1 MNALFLKLLNM
12 SAAGSVLI
20 LAVILLRALLK
31 KAPRWII
38 CLMWALVAIRLVCPV
53 SISSPVSAFRATPS
67 IVGESGEVELFR
79 PAGGSEKPL
88 LAVDTVQ
95 IERPQTRD
103 ETVREI
109 PGTPY
114 AVTQRSRD
122 AYLPPLAMGWL
133 VGVGMMLVYAGLSTW
148 LLERKVR
155 ASLKLEGNVR
165 LCDTIPSPFILGLVR
180 PTVYLPSGLSE
191 EEKRYVLAHER
202 AHLRRRDHWWKP
214 LGFLILSIH
223 WFNPLCWLAY
233 VLLCRDIELA
243 CDEKVIRELGR
254 TERAGYS
261 QTLLN
266 CSAHRILAACP
277 VAFGET
283 DVKTR
288 VKAVLNYKKPAF
300 WLVIAAV
307 LGCVALAVCLMTRP
321 AARGQDLSFLNYKNA
336 IALIGQN
343 DTAPYANL
351 YPADS
356 DGVQP
361 GVADS
366 KALAQF
372 LESAKWTERRAPP
385 SSPEPRGSIEFMIQD
400 DYRIIVYQSERLAAV
415 RVGNDV
421 RYYRIGDGDYEAA
434 LAAFIPAPSTEP
446 DRPPEQSV
454 LPTPA
459 PPPGLP
465 EIDAGIVP
473 ADPEAFLLGFA
484 DAEIVSIYDEF
495 SREYAAPDKS
505 FAEIISAE
513 SWTAHAFTEF
523 PASIA
528 LRLIVMK
535 SGDWELRIEDDGEDC
550 LVAAYAVGRSASDPI
565 IFFDCGKNL
574 MDELMSWALARQ
586 AGQESGSRPY
596 ELTAEEEERIVFML
610 SEVAGKTG
618 TYALSDYTDGDMN
631 AVPQL
636 CTQLQAYARDHRLS
650 ADQMRGLMLGTQGLD
665 GAYAEAFSG
674 LLAELHG
681 LDPLCF
687 VAAYFQADES
697 VQPFLWELYGNL
709 DHIYPP
715 EELARE
721 HAAFSQIYNNMT
733 AYLRT
738 EYGLKYENLAPKMED
753 MQLYRCASMPTEPVE
768 WFFEGVV
775 PEWAVQVILDH
786 AGNSKLAVG
795 VLTVYFGSPDEY
807 TDNLPLGAYLENT
820 PESASSARLA
830 VRLNDSSLAY
840 LSVPAELA
848 ERIERKIETGSEL
861 PGISRVRMDG
871 WGEQYAQGIDVPD
884 LYYYPAYDRDRSTYL
899 TILRNADGQYGVGGR
914 EADEEIRA
922 LLTLL
927 QRETGWN
934 VFADPGD
941 FAELTQIEVFFCGT
955 LLTTVRDEAHL
966 DAFEGLI
973 AEGSFAAYA
982 SKTPNEIVEIRCTRT
997 DGSTVTLAA
1006 DPEAARFWLP
1016 PFSYYRYD
1024 AYEQEPR
1031 TGALLRALGLDGWP
1045 SMDTVD
1051 RAAVREMN
1059 ERLLPTPEGW

>member
-38 CLMWALVAIRLVCPV
+38 CLMWALVAIRLICPV
-53 SISSPVSAFRATPS
+53 SIASPVSAFRATPS
-67 IVGESGEVELFR
+67 IISESGEVEVFR

-95 IERPQTRD
+95 IERPQTNA
-103 ETVREI
+103 ETIREI

-133 VGVGMMLVYAGLSTW
+133 VGFGAMLVYAGLSTW

-155 ASLKLEGNVR
+155 ASLRLEGNVR

-191 EEKRYVLAHER
+191 EEKRFVLAHER

-214 LGFLILSIH
+214 LGFLILSVH

-266 CSAHRILAACP
+266 CSAHRVLAACP
-277 VAFGET
+277 VAFGEVG
-283 DVKTR
+283 VKTR

-307 LGCVALAVCLMTRP
+307 LGCIVLIVCFATNP
-321 AARGQDLSFLNYKNA
+321 IQEQDLSFLNYKNA
-336 IALIGQN
+336 IPLIGQN
-343 DTAPYANL
+343 DTGPYAKL

-372 LESAKWTERRAPP
+372 LESAKWTKRRAPS
-385 SSPEPRGSIEFMIQD
+385 SSPEPRGYLEFLIED

-415 RVGNDV
+415 RFGNDI
-421 RYYRIGDGDYEAA
+421 RYYRTGAGDYEAA
-434 LAAFIPAPSTEP
+434 LATFIPAPSTEP
-446 DRPPEQSV
+446 DRRPEQTFDTELILS
-454 LPTPA
+454 
-459 PPPGLP
+459 
-465 EIDAGIVP
+465 
-473 ADPEAFLLGFA
+473 DPLSFLLSFSN
-484 DAEIVSIYDEF
+484 AEIVTLIDNTGRSYEE
-495 SREYAAPDKS
+495 SGKS
-505 FAEIISAE
+505 YNEIIS
-513 SWTAHAFTEF
+513 SQTWTAQAIQGFATVE
-523 PASIA
+523 PSRQIY
-528 LRLIVMK
+528 LRGDDYWCLSFEQTAPDSEMTCFAHNLLSSQSMLI
-535 SGDWELRIEDDGEDC
+535 S
-550 LVAAYAVGRSASDPI
+550 
-565 IFFDCGKNL
+565 FDCGENL
-574 MDELMSWALARQ
+574 MDELMAWVIARQ
-586 AGQESGSRPY
+586 DGAHSGPMPY
-596 ELTAEEEERIVFML
+596 KLTAEEEEQIVYML

-618 TYALSDYTDGDMN
+618 PYALSDYTGGDMN
-631 AVPQL
+631 AVPEL
-636 CTQLQAYARDHRLS
+636 CMQLQYYARDHRLS
-650 ADQMRGLMLGTQGLD
+650 ADQMRGLMRGTQGLD
-665 GAYAEAFSG
+665 GAYAEGYAA
-674 LLAELHG
+674 LLAELHA
-681 LDPLCF
+681 LDPLRF

-721 HAAFSQIYNNMT
+721 YAAFSQIYNNMT

-753 MQLYRCASMPTEPVE
+753 MQLYRCVSMPTEPVE

-807 TDNLPLGAYLENT
+807 TDDLPLGAYLENT
-820 PESASSARLA
+820 PESASAARLA

-840 LSVPAELA
+840 LTVPAELA
-848 ERIERKIETGSEL
+848 GRIERKIETGSEL
-861 PGISRVRMDG
+861 PGISCVRMDG

-899 TILRNADGQYGVGGR
+899 MILRNADGQYGIDGR

-934 VFADPGD
+934 VFSDPTD
-941 FAELTQIEVFFCGT
+941 FTDLTQIDVFFCGT
-955 LLTTVRDEAHL
+955 PLTSVRDEAHL
-966 DAFEGLI
+966 DAFEELI

-982 SKTPNEIVEIRCTRT
+982 SKTPNEIVEIRCTRA
-997 DGSTVTLAA
+997 DGSVVTLAT

-1031 TGALLRALGLDGWP
+1031 TGALLKALGLDGWP

-1051 RAAVREMN
+1051 HAAVRDLN

>member
-1 MNALFLKLLNM
+1 MNALLIKLLNM
-12 SAAGSVLI
+12 SAAGNVLI
-20 LAVILLRALLK
+20 LAVVVLRAVLK

-38 CLMWALVAIRLVCPV
+38 CAMWALVAIRLICPI

-67 IVGESGEVELFR
+67 IVSESGEVELFR

-95 IERPQTRD
+95 IERPQASA
-103 ETVREI
+103 ETIREI
-109 PGTPY
+109 PGTSY

-122 AYLPPLAMGWL
+122 AYLPPLVQAYLLGLTGMLLYAL
-133 VGVGMMLVYAGLSTW
+133 VST
-148 LLERKVR
+148 LLLRKKVSV
-155 ASLKLEGNVR
+155 SLWQRGNIRV
-165 LCDTIPSPFILGLVR
+165 CDEVASPFILGILR
-180 PTVYLPSGLSE
+180 PVIYLPSSLSE
-191 EEKRYVLAHER
+191 EEKRFVLAHER
-202 AHLRRRDHWWKP
+202 AHLRRLDHIWKP
-214 LGFLILSIH
+214 LGFLILSVH
-223 WFNPLCWLAY
+223 WFNPFCWLAY

-254 TERAGYS
+254 DERAAYS

-266 CSAHRILAACP
+266 CSARRILAACP

-300 WLVIAAV
+300 WIVIAAV
-307 LGCVALAVCLMTRP
+307 LGSIVLIACFATNP
-321 AARGQDLSFLNYKNA
+321 IQEQDLSFLNYKNA
-336 IALIGQN
+336 IPLIGQN
-343 DTAPYANL
+343 HTAPYANL

-361 GVADS
+361 GVADA

-372 LESAKWTERRAPP
+372 LESADWTKRRAPS
-385 SSPEPRGSIEFMIQD
+385 SSPEPRGYLELIIED

-415 RVGNDV
+415 RFGNDI
-421 RYYRIGDGDYEAA
+421 RYYRTGAGDYEAA
-434 LAAFIPAPSTEP
+434 LATFIPAPSTEP
-446 DRPPEQSV
+446 DRPPEQTFDTELILS
-454 LPTPA
+454 
-459 PPPGLP
+459 
-465 EIDAGIVP
+465 
-473 ADPEAFLLGFA
+473 DPLSFLLSFSN
-484 DAEIVSIYDEF
+484 AEIVTLIDNTGRSYEE
-495 SREYAAPDKS
+495 SGKS
-505 FAEIISAE
+505 FHEIISSQA
-513 SWTAHAFTEF
+513 WTAQAIQGFTTVEPSRQIYLRGDDYWCLSF
-523 PASIA
+523 EQTA
-528 LRLIVMK
+528 LDSEMTCCAHNLLSSQSMLI
-535 SGDWELRIEDDGEDC
+535 S
-550 LVAAYAVGRSASDPI
+550 
-565 IFFDCGKNL
+565 FDCGENL
-574 MDELMSWALARQ
+574 MDELMAWAIARQ
-586 AGQESGSRPY
+586 DGAHSGPMPY
-596 ELTAEEEERIVFML
+596 ELTAEEEERIVYML

-618 TYALSDYTDGDMN
+618 PYALSDYTGGDMN
-631 AVPQL
+631 AVPEL
-636 CTQLQAYARDHRLS
+636 CMQLQYYARDHRLS
-650 ADQMRGLMLGTQGLD
+650 ADQMRGLMRGTQGLD
-665 GAYAEAFSG
+665 GAYAEGYAA
-674 LLAELHG
+674 LLAELHA
-681 LDPLCF
+681 LDPLRF

-721 HAAFSQIYNNMT
+721 YAAFSQIYNNMT

-753 MQLYRCASMPTEPVE
+753 MQLYRYVSMPTEPVE

-807 TDNLPLGAYLENT
+807 TDDLPLGAYLKNT
-820 PESASSARLA
+820 PESASAARLA

-840 LSVPAELA
+840 LTIPAELA
-848 ERIERKIETGSEL
+848 GRIERKIETGSEL

-884 LYYYPAYDRDRSTYL
+884 LYYYPAYDRDRSAYL
-899 TILRNADGQYGVGGR
+899 TILRNADGQYGVGGW

-982 SKTPNEIVEIRCTRT
+982 SKTPNEIVEIRCTRA
-997 DGSTVTLAA
+997 DGSVVTLAA

-1031 TGALLRALGLDGWP
+1031 TGALLKALGLDGWP

-1051 RAAVREMN
+1051 HAAVREMN
-1059 ERLLPTPEGW
+1059 ERLLPTPEDW

>member
-1 MNALFLKLLNM
+1 MNALLIKLLNM

-20 LAVILLRALLK
+20 LAVVVLRALLK
-31 KAPRWII
+31 RAPRWII
-38 CLMWALVAIRLVCPV
+38 CAMWALVAIRLICPI

-67 IVGESGEVELFR
+67 IVSESGEVEVFR

-95 IERPQTRD
+95 IERPQASSETIRD
-103 ETVREI
+103 I
-109 PGTPY
+109 SGTSY

-122 AYLPPLAMGWL
+122 AYLPPLVQAYLLGL
-133 VGVGMMLVYAGLSTW
+133 TVMLLYAVIST
-148 LLERKVR
+148 LLLRRKVSV
-155 ASLKLEGNVR
+155 SLQQRGNVR
-165 LCDTIPSPFILGLVR
+165 ICDEVASPFILGIFR
-180 PTVYLPSGLSE
+180 PAIYLPSSLSE
-191 EEKRYVLAHER
+191 EEKRFVLAHER
-202 AHLRRRDHWWKP
+202 AHLRRLDHIWKP
-214 LGFLILSIH
+214 LGFLILSVH
-223 WFNPLCWLAY
+223 WFNPFCWLAY

-254 TERAGYS
+254 AERAAYS

-266 CSAHRILAACP
+266 CSAHRMLAACP

-300 WLVIAAV
+300 WVILAAV
-307 LGCVALAVCLMTRP
+307 LACIVLIVCFATNP
-321 AARGQDLSFLNYKNA
+321 IQEQDLSFLNYKNA
-336 IALIGQN
+336 IPLIGQN

-372 LESAKWTERRAPP
+372 LESAEWTKRRAPS
-385 SSPEPRGSIEFMIQD
+385 SSPEPRGYLEFVIED

-415 RVGNDV
+415 RFGSDI
-421 RYYRIGDGDYEAA
+421 RYYRTGTGDYEAA
-434 LAAFIPAPSTEP
+434 LATFIPAPFTEP
-446 DRPPEQSV
+446 DRPPEDSSQ
-454 LPTPA
+454 PNIETTQ
-459 PPPGLP
+459 
-465 EIDAGIVP
+465 
-473 ADPEAFLLGFA
+473 
-484 DAEIVSIYDEF
+484 EIVS
-495 SREYAAPDKS
+495 SP
-505 FAEIISAE
+505 
-513 SWTAHAFTEF
+513 
-523 PASIA
+523 
-528 LRLIVMK
+528 
-535 SGDWELRIEDDGEDC
+535 
-550 LVAAYAVGRSASDPI
+550 SD
-565 IFFDCGKNL
+565 
-574 MDELMSWALARQ
+574 
-586 AGQESGSRPY
+586 
-596 ELTAEEEERIVFML
+596 EEEERIIYML
-610 SEVAGKTG
+610 SEVAEKTG
-618 TYALSDYTDGDMN
+618 PYALSEYTDGQMDE
-631 AVPQL
+631 VVTL
-636 CTQLQAYARDHRLS
+636 CMQLQYYARDHRLS
-650 ADQMRGLMLGTQGLD
+650 ADQMRGLMLGTLGLD
-665 GAYAEAFSG
+665 GAYAEAFAA
-674 LLAELHG
+674 LLAELHA
-681 LDPLCF
+681 LDPLRF

-721 HAAFSQIYNNMT
+721 YAAFSQIYNNMT

-753 MQLYRCASMPTEPVE
+753 MQLYRCVSMPTEPVE

-795 VLTVYFGSPDEY
+795 VLTVYFGSPDGY
-807 TDNLPLGAYLENT
+807 TDNLPLGAYLESA
-820 PESASSARLA
+820 PESPSPARLA

-848 ERIERKIETGSEL
+848 GRIERKIETGSEL

-899 TILRNADGQYGVGGR
+899 TILRNADGQYGIDGR

-934 VFADPGD
+934 VFSDPTD
-941 FAELTQIEVFFCGT
+941 FTDLTQIDVFFCGT
-955 LLTTVRDEAHL
+955 PLTSVRDEAHL

-982 SKTPNEIVEIRCTRT
+982 SKTPNEIVEIRCTRA
-997 DGSTVTLAA
+997 DGSVVTLAA

-1031 TGALLRALGLDGWP
+1031 TGALLKALGLDGWP

-1051 RAAVREMN
+1051 HAAVREMN
-1059 ERLLPTPEGW
+1059 ERLLPTPEGWKSAYGGNVSHAETHEVGSTIYSQEDIGAAIELIEGEFQRSWSGCTLTEIYYAGDEYTSDYQDWADRTGADEVIVLLSSFDVDSSGGDGSLNPNSTYDRWNWILVRTDGGPWRHVDHGQR

>member
-1 MNALFLKLLNM
+1 MNALLIKLLNM

-20 LAVILLRALLK
+20 LAVVVLRAVLK

-38 CLMWALVAIRLVCPV
+38 CVMWALVAIRLICPI
-53 SISSPVSAFRATPS
+53 SIASPVSAFRATPS
-67 IVGESGEVELFR
+67 IVSESGEVQVFR

-95 IERPQTRD
+95 IERPRTSS
-103 ETVREI
+103 ESIREI
-109 PGTPY
+109 PGTEL

-122 AYLPPLAMGWL
+122 TYLPPLVQAYLLGLNAML
-133 VGVGMMLVYAGLSTW
+133 LYAMVST
-148 LLERKVR
+148 LLLRKRVA
-155 ASLKLEGNVR
+155 ASLRQRGNIR
-165 LCDTIPSPFILGLVR
+165 ICDEVESPFILGIAR
-180 PTVYLPSGLSE
+180 PVIYLPSSLSE
-191 EEKRYVLAHER
+191 EEKRFVLAHER
-202 AHLRRRDHWWKP
+202 AHLRRLDHIWKP
-214 LGFLILSIH
+214 LGFLILSVH
-223 WFNPLCWLAY
+223 WFNPFCWLAY

-254 TERAGYS
+254 AERAAYS

-288 VKAVLNYKKPAF
+288 VKAVLNYKKPAL
-300 WLVIAAV
+300 WIILSAV
-307 LGCVALAVCLMTRP
+307 LACVVLIVCF
-321 AARGQDLSFLNYKNA
+321 AADPMQKQDLSFLNYKNA
-336 IALIGQN
+336 IPLIGQN

-366 KALAQF
+366 KALAQL
-372 LESAKWTERRAPP
+372 LESAEWTKRRAPS
-385 SSPEPRGSIEFMIQD
+385 SSPEPRGYLEFVIED
-400 DYRIIVYQSERLAAV
+400 DYRIIVYQSEHLAAV
-415 RVGNDV
+415 RFGNDI
-421 RYYRIGDGDYEAA
+421 RYYRTGAGDYEAA
-434 LAAFIPAPSTEP
+434 LATFIPAPSTEP
-446 DRPPEQSV
+446 DRPPEQSA
-454 LPTPA
+454 LPTPV
-459 PPPGLP
+459 PPPSLP

-505 FAEIISAE
+505 FTEIISAE
-513 SWTAHAFTEF
+513 TWTAHAFNEF

-528 LRLIVMK
+528 LRLIVMR

-550 LVAAYAVGRSASDPI
+550 LFAAYAVGRSASDPI
-565 IFFDCGKNL
+565 IFFDCGENL
-574 MDELMSWALARQ
+574 MDDLMAWAITRQ
-586 AGQESGSRPY
+586 DGAHSGPMPY
-596 ELTAEEEERIVFML
+596 ELTAEEEERIVYML
-610 SEVAGKTG
+610 SEVGGKTG
-618 TYALSDYTDGDMN
+618 TYALSDYTGGDMN
-631 AVPQL
+631 AVPEL
-636 CTQLQAYARDHRLS
+636 CMQLQAYAHDHRLS
-650 ADQMRGLMLGTQGLD
+650 ADQIRGLMLGTQGLD

-697 VQPFLWELYGNL
+697 VQAFLWELYGNL

-721 HAAFSQIYNNMT
+721 YAAFSQIYNNMT

-738 EYGLKYENLAPKMED
+738 EYGLKYENLAPKLED

-807 TDNLPLGAYLENT
+807 TDDLPLGAYLKNT
-820 PESASSARLA
+820 PESASAARLA

-840 LSVPAELA
+840 LTVPAELA
-848 ERIERKIETGSEL
+848 GRIERKIETGSEL

-884 LYYYPAYDRDRSTYL
+884 LYYYPAYDRDRSAYL
-899 TILRNADGQYGVGGR
+899 TILRNADGQYGIGGW

-966 DAFEGLI
+966 DAFEELI
-973 AEGSFAAYA
+973 SEGSFASYA
-982 SKTPNEIVEIRCTRT
+982 SKTPNEIVEIRCTRA
-997 DGSTVTLAA
+997 DGSVVTLAA

-1031 TGALLRALGLDGWP
+1031 TGALLKALGLEGWP

-1051 RAAVREMN
+1051 HAAVREMN

>member
-1 MNALFLKLLNM
+1 MNTLFLKLLNM

-20 LAVILLRALLK
+20 LAVVLLRALLK

-38 CLMWALVAIRLVCPV
+38 CLMWALVAIRLICPI
-53 SISSPVSAFRATPS
+53 SIASPVSAFRATPS
-67 IVGESGEVELFR
+67 IVSESGEVQVFR

-95 IERPQTRD
+95 IERPRTSS
-103 ETVREI
+103 ESIREI
-109 PGTPY
+109 PGTEL

-133 VGVGMMLVYAGLSTW
+133 VGVGAMLVYAGLSTW

-165 LCDTIPSPFILGLVR
+165 LCDTIPSPFILGLAR

-191 EEKRYVLAHER
+191 EEKRYILAHER
-202 AHLRRRDHWWKP
+202 AHLHRRDHWWKP

-254 TERAGYS
+254 GERAGYS

-266 CSAHRILAACP
+266 CSAHRVLAACP
-277 VAFGET
+277 VAFGEVG
-283 DVKTR
+283 VKTR
-288 VKAVLNYKKPAF
+288 VKAVLNYKRPAF
-300 WLVIAAV
+300 WIVLAAV
-307 LGCVALAVCLMTRP
+307 LGCVVLAVCLMTKP

-336 IALIGQN
+336 IPLIGQN

-372 LESAKWTERRAPP
+372 LESAEWTKRRAPS
-385 SSPEPRGSIEFMIQD
+385 SSPEPRGYLEFVIED

-415 RVGNDV
+415 RFGSDI
-421 RYYRIGDGDYEAA
+421 RYYRTGTGDYEAA
-434 LAAFIPAPSTEP
+434 LATFISPPSTEP
-446 DRPPEQSV
+446 DRPPEQSA
-454 LPTPA
+454 LPTPV
-459 PPPGLP
+459 PPPSLP

-505 FAEIISAE
+505 FTEIISAE
-513 SWTAHAFTEF
+513 TWTAHAFNEF

-528 LRLIVMK
+528 LRLIVMR

-550 LVAAYAVGRSASDPI
+550 LFAAYAVGRSASDPI
-565 IFFDCGKNL
+565 IFFDCGENL
-574 MDELMSWALARQ
+574 MDDLMAWAITRQ
-586 AGQESGSRPY
+586 DGAHSGPMPY
-596 ELTAEEEERIVFML
+596 KLTAEEEERIVFML

-618 TYALSDYTDGDMN
+618 TYALSDYTDGQMDE
-631 AVPQL
+631 VVTL
-636 CTQLQAYARDHRLS
+636 CMQLQYYARDHRLT

-674 LLAELHG
+674 LLAKLHE
-681 LDPLCF
+681 LDPLRF

-738 EYGLKYENLAPKMED
+738 EYGLKYENLAPKLEE

-768 WFFEGVV
+768 WFLEGVV
-775 PEWAVQVILDH
+775 PDWAVQVILDH
-786 AGNSKLAVG
+786 AGNRKLAVG

-807 TDNLPLGAYLENT
+807 TDNLPLGEYLKNA
-820 PESASSARLA
+820 PESASAARLA

-848 ERIERKIETGSEL
+848 GRIERKIETGGEL

-871 WGEQYAQGIDVPD
+871 WGEQYAQGIDAPD

-899 TILRNADGQYGVGGR
+899 TILRNADGQYGIGGR

-927 QRETGWN
+927 QRETGWK

-941 FAELTQIEVFFCGT
+941 FADLTQIEVFFCGA
-955 LLTTVRDEAHL
+955 LLTSVRDEAHL
-966 DAFEGLI
+966 DAFEALI
-973 AEGSFAAYA
+973 AEGSFAASA
-982 SKTPNEIVEIRCTRT
+982 SKTPNEIAEIRCTRA

-1031 TGALLRALGLDGWP
+1031 TGALLKALGLDGWP

-1051 RAAVREMN
+1051 HEAVREMN